1 VKKMGRRSERRSLVD
16 AVIVV
21 TICGLLF
28 FSDGL
33 ALGLFAIPAFA
44 LDFVAF
50 GILAVAVVLTVTF
63 VLLGLKEKPRVSL
76 SRMQESPV
84 VKAVEDGAETLSSVA
99 LSVDGGGGVGR
110 RDLEVKHSVVY
121 SKPTYMFRSVLEA
134 EDVKKPVV
142 FPVKRICPACRNDFV
157 IPSSMASYIVDFG
170 SPKES
175 NFNMDCPHCSAP
187 ISLKETTQEEDWGE
201 SSSSYF

>member
-1 VKKMGRRSERRSLVD
+1 MGRRSGRRSLVD
-16 AVIVV
+16 AVIVA

-50 GILAVAVVLTVTF
+50 GILVVAVVLTVTF

-84 VKAVEDGAETLSSVA
+84 VKAVEDGAEL
-99 LSVDGGGGVGR
+99 
-110 RDLEVKHSVVY
+110 
-121 SKPTYMFRSVLEA
+121 
-134 EDVKKPVV
+134 
-142 FPVKRICPACRNDFV
+142 
-157 IPSSMASYIVDFG
+157 
-170 SPKES
+170 
-175 NFNMDCPHCSAP
+175 
-187 ISLKETTQEEDWGE
+187 
-201 SSSSYF
+201 

>member
-1 VKKMGRRSERRSLVD
+1 MGSRFGRRSLVD
-16 AVIVV
+16 AVIVA

-28 FSDGL
+28 FSDGI
-33 ALGLFAIPAFA
+33 ALGLFTIPMFA

-50 GILAVAVVLTVTF
+50 EILAVAVVLTVTF
-63 VLLGLKEKPRVSL
+63 VVFGLKEKPRVSL
-76 SRMQESPV
+76 SRIQESPV
-84 VKAVEDGAETLSSVA
+84 VQVVEDGSETLSSAA
-99 LSVDGGGGVGR
+99 LSVGGYGGVGR
-110 RDLEVKHSVVY
+110 KDLEIKQSIIY
-121 SKPTYMFRSVLEA
+121 SKPKYMFRSVLEA

-142 FPVKRICPACRNDFV
+142 FPVKRICPTCRNDFV

-187 ISLKETTQEEDWGE
+187 ISLKETTQEEDCGE

>member
-1 VKKMGRRSERRSLVD
+1 MGKRSGRRSIVD
-16 AVIVV
+16 AVIVA

-33 ALGLFAIPAFA
+33 ALGLFTIPAFA

-50 GILAVAVVLTVTF
+50 GILAVAVVLTITF

-76 SRMQESPV
+76 SRIQESQV
-84 VKAVEDGAETLSSVA
+84 VKVFEDESETLSSAA
-99 LSVDGGGGVGR
+99 LSVGGYGGVGR
-110 RDLEVKHSVVY
+110 KDLEIKQAIVY
-121 SKPTYMFRSVLEA
+121 SKPKYMFPSVLEA
-134 EDVKKPVV
+134 EDLKKPVV
-142 FPVKRICPACRNDFV
+142 FPVKRICPACRKDFV
-157 IPSSMASYIVDFG
+157 IPSSMANYIVDFG

-187 ISLKETTQEEDWGE
+187 ISLKETVEEEDSGE
-201 SSSSYF
+201 NSYSYF

>member
-1 VKKMGRRSERRSLVD
+1 MGRRSGRRSLVD
-16 AVIVV
+16 AVIVA

-28 FSDGL
+28 FSDGI
-33 ALGLFAIPAFA
+33 ALGLFTIPRFA

-63 VLLGLKEKPRVSL
+63 VVLGLKDKPRASL
-76 SRMQESPV
+76 SRIQESPV
-84 VKAVEDGAETLSSVA
+84 VKIVEDEAETLSSAA
-99 LSVDGGGGVGR
+99 LLVDGDGGVGR
-110 RDLEVKHSVVY
+110 KDLEIKTSVVY
-121 SKPTYMFRSVLEA
+121 SKPKYMFRSVLDVK
-134 EDVKKPVV
+134 DVKKPVV

-175 NFNMDCPHCSAP
+175 NFSMDCPHCNAS
-187 ISLKETTQEEDWGE
+187 ISLKETAQEGDIWENL
-201 SSSSYF
+201 SSYV

>member
-1 VKKMGRRSERRSLVD
+1 MGRRSGKRSLVD
-16 AVIVV
+16 AVIVA

-28 FSDGL
+28 FSDGI
-33 ALGLFAIPAFA
+33 ALGLFTIPRFA

-50 GILAVAVVLTVTF
+50 GVLAVAVVLTVTF
-63 VLLGLKEKPRVSL
+63 VVLGLKEKPRVSL
-76 SRMQESPV
+76 YRIQESPV
-84 VKAVEDGAETLSSVA
+84 VKVVEDGSETLSSA
-99 LSVDGGGGVGR
+99 AQPVDDGGGVGR
-110 RDLEVKHSVVY
+110 EDLEIKQSVVY
-121 SKPTYMFRSVLEA
+121 SKPKYMFRSVLEA

-175 NFNMDCPHCSAP
+175 NFRLDCPHCSAT
-187 ISLKETTQEEDWGE
+187 ISLKERTQEEDRVE
-201 SSSSYF
+201 SSSIYF